1 MYHACRPMH
10 KTCPPS
16 LRAPNQERVGLT
28 AVRLCWPAQLP
39 FLGLLVVMNEV
50 EA

>member
-1 MYHACRPMH
+1 LYHACRPMH

-16 LRAPNQERVGLT
+16 LRAPNQVCVLWLS
-28 AVRLCWPAQLP
+28 VRLCWPAQLP